1 MEKNLNIRIGHL
13 KIVDHLVLG
22 YSVLR
27 LQNDCHESH
36 ELGNST
42 LENIPMN
49 SWEQISDGLKQGK
62 LHGAFITSPLAMD
75 LFASGLDISFLMFV
89 HRSGSL
95 IVKNKKN
102 PLKNIS
108 ELKGKTLLIPHELSV
123 QHMLL
128 HKLLAATNIGL
139 QFSNAED
146 SNIANSLARAESTSP
161 VLMPEMLEDDEDRD
175 IGGFMVAEPY
185 GSQAIAR
192 GIGER
197 LCTSDSLWKDHPCCG
212 LVVQKGFAASH
223 GNLLEK
229 LVRHFFQS
237 AKQLNHLILDDQT
250 DENGLDWAENFLDQ
264 DKDIVKQSLFNSN
277 VSFNPKKLAPDKEKL
292 DIIQT
297 YMTGTM
303 GVMPRKIDLDSF
315 LTPGY
320 AIKAI
325 SEI

>member
-1 MEKNLNIRIGHL
+1 MGENLNIRIGHL

-22 YSVLR
+22 YSVFR
-27 LQNDCHESH
+27 CNSDYHEDH
-36 ELGNST
+36 GLGDST

-49 SWEQISDGLKQGK
+49 SWEQISDGLKQGN
-62 LHGAFITSPLAMD
+62 LHGAFISSPLAMD

-108 ELKGKTLLIPHELSV
+108 DLKGKTLLIPHELSV

-128 HKLLAATNIGL
+128 HKLLAAANL
-139 QFSNAED
+139 ELDSSNAGD
-146 SNIANSLARAESTSP
+146 SDIANSLARTESTSP
-161 VLMPEMLEDDEDRD
+161 VLMPEMLENDEDSD

-185 GSQAIAR
+185 GSQAIAM

-223 GNLLEK
+223 ENIIEK
-229 LVRHFFQS
+229 LVCHFFQS
-237 AKQLNHLILDDQT
+237 AKQLNDMILDNQT
-250 DENGLDWAENFLDQ
+250 NEKGLDWAENFLDQ
-264 DKDIVKQSLFNSN
+264 DRDIVRQSLFNNN
-277 VSFNPKKLAPDKEKL
+277 VNFNPKMLIPDREKL
-292 DIIQT
+292 DIIQN

-303 GVMPRKIDLDSF
+303 GVMPRTIDLDSF
-315 LTPGY
+315 LNPGY
-320 AIKAI
+320 AIKAV